1 MDKLYLIKIGEIAL
15 KGNNRNFFEKRL
27 KKNIK
32 MSLKG
37 INCTVTGGRGRFF
50 IEAPE
55 ETSATVEQV
64 LSNTFGITGYSE
76 VSRIEKDIKAIIEEG
91 VKLARRNIS
100 EGVGVKFKVNSRR
113 SDKGFSMS
121 SYDICCTVADAVLD
135 RVPVVKV
142 DVHNPDWAINVEI
155 RETAFVYG
163 RVDKGPGG
171 LPVGCA
177 GSGMLLLSGG
187 IDSPVAG
194 YMMAKRGLKVDAI
207 YFHTYPYTSDE
218 AKQKVIDLAQILA
231 KYTGGVNLY
240 IVPFTAAQLRIKE
253 KGLEKAGTLLMRNAM
268 VRIADKIA
276 NEKND
281 LALITGEALSQVA
294 SQTPE
299 SIRYTGSATDLPIFR
314 PLIGMDKQEIIKISE
329 DIGAY
334 KTSILPFDDCCTL
347 FAPDHPI
354 THPDFQQMKK
364 EFDNMK
370 IDELLE
376 EAIKN
381 TEKIYLS
388 GVYT

>member
-15 KGNNRNFFEKRL
+15 KGNNKSFFEKKL

-37 INCTVTGGRGRFF
+37 IQCTVFGGRGRFF
-50 IEAPE
+50 IEAPKE
-55 ETSATVEQV
+55 SSRVVEQV

-76 VSRIEKDIKAIIEEG
+76 VSRIEKDIDLIIGEAI
-91 VKLARRNIS
+91 KLAERNIA
-100 EGVGVKFKVNSRR
+100 EGIGLNFKVNSRR
-113 SDKGFSMS
+113 SDKGFAMS
-121 SYDICCTVADAVLD
+121 SYEICCAVADAVLD
-135 RVPVVKV
+135 RIPGLKV

-177 GSGMLLLSGG
+177 GGGMLLLSGG

-194 YMMAKRGLKVDAI
+194 YLMAKRGLSIDAI

-218 AKQKVIDLAQILA
+218 ARQKVIDLAGILA
-231 KYTGGVNLY
+231 KYTMGINLY
-240 IVPFTAAQLRIKE
+240 IIPFTEAQLRIKE

-268 VRIADKIA
+268 VRIADRIA
-276 NEKND
+276 KGKND
-281 LALITGEALSQVA
+281 LALVTGEALSQVA

-314 PLIGMDKQEIIKISE
+314 PLIGMDKQEIINISKA
-329 DIGAY
+329 IGAY
-334 KTSILPFDDCCTL
+334 RTSILPFDDCCTL
-347 FAPDHPI
+347 FAPEHPI
-354 THPDFQQMKK
+354 THPDFERMKE
-364 EFDNMK
+364 EFDK
-370 IDELLE
+370 LDIEELL
-376 EAIKN
+376 IKAADN
-381 TEKIYLS
+381 AEKIHLS